1 MQIQNG
7 QVNLNVVVDGDDS
20 APPVLV
26 LHGILGSTVTWDW
39 LVPHLVDR
47 YRVIRLDFRGHG
59 KSDRAPGT
67 YEADGW
73 ISDAATA
80 CREVAGAPCLVI
92 GHSLGGGTAAGLAQR
107 HPELVRGIALEDPA
121 LGFLPRTDGSSPL
134 EGNSLLD
141 AFRLMR
147 ESIPQL
153 QASGLT
159 AEMLTP
165 ILAAAPGPTGQIFGE
180 TMHPDAIA
188 AMAASMLSVDATVL
202 DPVLSGTVPNLMDL
216 QAPITVPTLIVAADP
231 SSPDCV
237 ARPEVT
243 DIVQRTSPQVQVTAL
258 PGASHLIHDDLVQ
271 RDLFRDLVVDFLAG
285 VA

>member
-7 QVNLNVVVDGDDS
+7 QVGLHVVEDGDSS

-39 LVPHLVDR
+39 LVPHLTDR
-47 YRVIRLDFRGHG
+47 YRVLRLDFRGHG
-59 KSDRAPGT
+59 DSDRAPGE
-67 YEADGW
+67 YVADGW
-73 ISDAATA
+73 ISDAATV

-107 HPELVRGIALEDPA
+107 HPELVRAIALEDPA
-121 LGFLPRTDGSSPL
+121 LGFLPRESGVAL

-153 QASGLT
+153 QASGMT
-159 AEMLTP
+159 ADMLTP
-165 ILAAAPGPTGQIFGE
+165 ILTAAPGPTGETFGA

-188 AMAASMLSVDATVL
+188 AMAVSMLKVDATVL

-216 QAPITVPTLIVAADP
+216 GAPIPVPTLIVAADP

-243 DIVQRTSPQVQVTAL
+243 DIVKGTSPSVDVHPL
-258 PGASHLIHDDLVQ
+258 PGSNHLIHDNLVQ
-271 RDLFRDLVVDFLAG
+271 RDLFRALVVDFLAS
-285 VA
+285 AA